1 VLRNT
6 GRPGRAT
13 KPTGLPRGISRVP
26 DRGTCAQHHGIVLGQ
41 VAWWVAVICGRCAC
55 GSAGS
60 SCRVLRPDAAGHG
73 ACRAPPMAAAAA
85 AHGAVEQDE
94 PPELVDFD
102 SSDGE
107 EGCLACEH
115 KKQKH
120 F

>member
-1 VLRNT
+1 
-6 GRPGRAT
+6 
-13 KPTGLPRGISRVP
+13 
-26 DRGTCAQHHGIVLGQ
+26 
-41 VAWWVAVICGRCAC
+41 
-55 GSAGS
+55 
-60 SCRVLRPDAAGHG
+60 
-73 ACRAPPMAAAAA
+73 MAAAAA